1 VITGGENGGP
11 VLGGI
16 ERNVRAYLLSP
27 FVSQKLVAFI
37 ARQRRADLLTL
48 RDLIES
54 GAVTPA
60 IDRAYP
66 LSEAPAAIRRLADG
80 HARGKIVITV

>member
-1 VITGGENGGP
+1 MQPEADGRLEDERGVRVKVEDGP
-11 VLGGI
+11 EPRCDGQPM
-16 ERNVRAYLLSP
+16 A
-27 FVSQKLVAFI
+27 
-37 ARQRRADLLTL
+37 L

-66 LSEAPAAIRRLADG
+66 LSDTPAAIRRLAAGD
-80 HARGKIVITV
+80 ARGKIVITA